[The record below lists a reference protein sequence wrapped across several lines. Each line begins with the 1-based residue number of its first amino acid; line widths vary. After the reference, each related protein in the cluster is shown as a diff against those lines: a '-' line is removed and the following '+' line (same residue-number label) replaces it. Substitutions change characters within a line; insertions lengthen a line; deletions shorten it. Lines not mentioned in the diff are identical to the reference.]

1 MSTTFF
7 LLLEYLCTP
16 LEVRSGNAWAWI
28 VPVLLLIIPGGIPRA
43 EGLEVKPVS
52 LPLKI
57 VSTANPNLFPLLVAM
72 SKHADLNLEI
82 IPATTNTD
90 IVEKFRSGNGDVL
103 LSMTYTAAQ
112 LAATGRI
119 PNLKLIDVDFW
130 NGFSIVAEESAQ
142 ITGLSQLAGKGL
154 LVAGPLSGGKGGG
167 PDLILGAALKRA
179 GVSPASIHLCYLPV
193 MQAAPMLVQQEAM
206 SSNSFCNDSDTM
218 NPVAISL
225 AEPAATGLI
234 LQSRMASSSKGRLT
248 KAISLQKI
256 FSGYSAWPNDLLPH
270 GGISVPDEILNDPR
284 RLEQV
289 RALIKAYHEGVASI
303 MAARGHPFAMMSI
316 ARAISSGIDQC
327 FGNQGLSLPKSVII
341 SALRSDD
348 LVFSTSYPIDG
359 IQREL
364 ERFLEEV
371 IGAPLP
377 PSFIG
382 RI

>member
-1 MSTTFF
+1 
-7 LLLEYLCTP
+7 
-16 LEVRSGNAWAWI
+16 
-28 VPVLLLIIPGGIPRA
+28 
-43 EGLEVKPVS
+43 
-52 LPLKI
+52 
-57 VSTANPNLFPLLVAM
+57 
-72 SKHADLNLEI
+72 
-82 IPATTNTD
+82 
-90 IVEKFRSGNGDVL
+90 VEKFRSGNGDVL

-119 PNLKLIDVDFW
+119 PGLKLVDVDFW

-142 ITGLSQLAGKGL
+142 IASLSQLAGKGL

-193 MQAAPMLVQQEAM
+193 MQAAPMLVQQKAM
-206 SSNSFCNDSDTM
+206 NSNSSCSDSDTM

-256 FSGYSAWPNDLLPH
+256 FSGYSAWPDELLPH
-270 GGISVPDEILNDPR
+270 GDISVPDEILNDPQ

-289 RALIKAYHEGVASI
+289 RALIRAYHEGAESI
-303 MAARGHPFAMMSI
+303 MAARGHPFVMMNI
-316 ARAISSGIDQC
+316 ARAISSGIDRY

-359 IQREL
+359 IHGEL

-371 IGAPLP
+371 IGVPLP

-382 RI
+382 RV